1 MAIRRGRLTRGEDH
15 MPSFLDFMERA
26 TAGPILTEDD
36 FNMKVL
42 IPNVRKVVRD
52 FGIQYDPGDPVP
64 ADDESADRLFGAA
77 VEFLA
82 RTGVYCDA
90 TNRIIQLDREE
101 IQQAVENLPEGSTF
115 GEGRDRRL
123 FTSRSPEDERPPWC
137 HVGAGIVASSE
148 EIAMAQVEGYGS
160 IPQAHSISIPAFG
173 RVRGMAVS
181 GGSPLEIY
189 ATAASVQAGR
199 KALWKAGRPGLPIL
213 NLISSAT
220 TSMATIAGSHPA
232 FGLRPSDGWLIDV
245 IAEMKVNY
253 ETLNRL
259 AFILITGGNIGSTAL
274 PILGGYAGG
283 AAGTALVMTAYYLLG
298 ILLLKGTYHL
308 TGPIHF
314 RYGCSTTRDALWVF
328 SVVGRATS
336 RNIRYPAIG
345 LGYAAAGP
353 CTRMYFYETAAVHLC
368 CVPSGYGGVQTV
380 HPAKAIVEDGITPLE
395 ACFNVEVAYA
405 VTGMKAGQA
414 SELVS
419 NLLAKYETEIEQ
431 APAGR
436 RYQECYDL
444 RTGRPSDDY
453 LRLYDEVKEELAR
466 MGIPF

>member
-1 MAIRRGRLTRGEDH
+1 

-26 TAGPILTEDD
+26 TSGPIMSEDG

-42 IPNVRKVVRD
+42 IPNVRKVVRE
-52 FGIQYDPGDPVP
+52 FGIQYDPENLVP
-64 ADDESADRLFGAA
+64 ADDEFADRLFEAA
-77 VEFLA
+77 IELLA
-82 RTGVYCDA
+82 RTGVYCAD
-90 TNRIIQLDREE
+90 TNRIIHLDQDEIRE
-101 IQQAVENLPEGSTF
+101 AVANLPEGSTF

-123 FTSRSPEDERPPWC
+123 FTGRQPEDSRPPWC
-137 HVGAGIVASSE
+137 HVGTGIVASSE
-148 EIAMAQVEGYGS
+148 EIALAQVEGYGH
-160 IPQAHSISIPAFG
+160 IPRANSISIPAFG
-173 RVRGMAVS
+173 RVRGMPVT

-199 KALWKAGRPGLPIL
+199 KALWRAGRPGLPIL

-274 PILGGYAGG
+274 PVLGGYAGG
-283 AAGTALVMTAYYLLG
+283 APGTALVMTAYYLLG
-298 ILLLKGTYHL
+298 IVLLKGTYHL

-314 RYGCSTTRDALWVF
+314 RFGCSTTRDILWVF

-336 RNIRYPAIG
+336 RNTRYPAIG

-353 CTRMYFYETAAVHLC
+353 CTRMYFYEAAAVNLC
-368 CVPSGYGGVQTV
+368 CVPSGYAGVQTV
-380 HPAKAIVEDGITPLE
+380 HPARAVVVDGVTPLE
-395 ACFNVEVAYA
+395 ALFNVEIAHA
-405 VTGMKAGQA
+405 ITGMKADRA
-414 SELVS
+414 AELV
-419 NLLAKYETEIEQ
+419 NKILEKYEQEIEQ
-431 APAGR
+431 APTGK

-444 RTGRPSDDY
+444 STGALSEEY
-453 LRLYDEVKEELAR
+453 MRLYDEVKGELAN